1 MKVKK
6 IMLMGIFILAI
17 LTIGVASAEDASD
30 ILTNESGDAS
40 VPLGDVEDSHT
51 EVNQEIQDT
60 GHAADIEEDLN
71 EKTDSKDE
79 GELKDLEIALSVP
92 KEIIKTETMEI
103 SYNVPNENNVD
114 GKLDIYIDNEL
125 DRETYIYAMET
136 GYMNFNLEDRAI
148 GTHTCSI
155 VYSGNDYYKPFNR
168 TFEFEIV
175 NARIHVNEVMY
186 RDSSIRAILPGDATG
201 TFTVIINGSSR
212 QYNVKNVEED
222 YNGNRVI
229 SHELYNLEYGKYD
242 VEAIYSGNYGKI
254 TKRMNMTIDMRLS
267 FYTRDASLTYYI
279 QHYNEDFLFFFSP
292 SNVTVLIDGNDIH
305 YDIDH
310 NKPGSISRSENEYDG
325 MIFDKA
331 PIWLNEVSLSQG
343 YHTIELRAT
352 SNGYTSSIRDMF
364 YIENSRLA
372 DKESQPVNPAYP
384 IELMFGDN
392 TTGNVSFY
400 LKVNN
405 GDFSLINCVNITD
418 NVAKTILNCSESGEY
433 QIKAV
438 LNTNEYTEEITSTL
452 EFVPAI
458 LKYKNWYERFQ
469 LVNEPSTDVFTLQTC
484 ENATGTFSIYINNK
498 LFKAVKINSPITKIT
513 VPGTAFNKKVG
524 EYTIKAVWDTNYGK
538 GSKETT
544 PLYIDDYT
552 SLDYCFERGY
562 NKNIP
567 EYGGIVM
574 FYNDKLSF
582 SVRAISENSNPV
594 GKNKIVTF
602 QIGKQKFNVKTNSK
616 GIATLKI
623 PNTIKP
629 GKYTIKASYKG
640 VSKTVKYYKKL
651 TVKQVLALKK
661 VKVKKSAKKL
671 VLTATLKKG
680 KTPIRYK
687 YVKFY
692 FNGKFI
698 KKVKTSKK
706 GVAKVTIKKT
716 VLKKLKVGKT
726 VKYQATYLKGTVKKS
741 AVVKK

>member
-1 MKVKK
+1 MKVKR
-6 IMLMGIFILAI
+6 IMLICIFILAI
-17 LTIGVASAEDASD
+17 LTIGVANAEDASD

-40 VPLGDVEDSHT
+40 VSLDGVEDAHI
-51 EVNQEIQDT
+51 EANPEIQDT
-60 GHAADIEEDLN
+60 GHASDIEEDLS
-71 EKTDSKDE
+71 EKTDSKDA
-79 GELKDLEIALSVP
+79 GELKDLEINLFVP
-92 KEIIKTETMEI
+92 KEIIRTETMEI
-103 SYNVPNENNVD
+103 SYHVPNENNVD
-114 GKLDIYIDNEL
+114 GKLDIYIDNKLESE
-125 DRETYIYAMET
+125 RHIYGLET
-136 GYMNFNLEDRAI
+136 GYLNLNFDNPTI
-148 GTHTCSI
+148 GTHTCNI

-186 RDSSIRAILPGDATG
+186 PDSCIRAILPGDATG
-201 TFTVIINGSSR
+201 TFTVSINGSSR
-212 QYNVKNVEED
+212 QYNVENVEKGYD
-222 YNGNRVI
+222 GNKVI
-229 SHELYNLEYGKYD
+229 SHELNNLEYGKHD
-242 VEAIYSGNYGKI
+242 VEVTYSGNYGKI
-254 TKRMNMTIDMRLS
+254 TKRLNMTIDMHLS
-267 FYTRDASLTYYI
+267 FYTIDASLAYYT
-279 QHYNEDFLFFFSP
+279 QYYNEDFLFFFSP
-292 SNVTVLIDGNDIH
+292 SNVTVLIDGKDIH
-305 YDIDH
+305 YDADH
-310 NKPGSISRSENEYDG
+310 NKPGSISRNENEYDG

-352 SNGYTSSIRDMF
+352 CQGYTSSIKDMF
-364 YIENSRLA
+364 YLEKSHIA
-372 DKESQPVNPAYP
+372 DKESQLVNPAYP

-405 GDFSLINCVNITD
+405 GNFSLINCVNITD
-418 NVAKTILNCSESGEY
+418 NVAKTILNWSESGEY

-438 LNTNEYTEEITSTL
+438 LNTNEYAEEITSTL
-452 EFVPAI
+452 DVVPAI
-458 LKYKNWYERFQ
+458 LKYKNWYERIQF
-469 LVNEPSTDVFTLQTC
+469 VNEASTDVFTLQTC

-498 LFKAVKINSPITKIT
+498 LFKSVKINSPITKIT
-513 VPGTAFNKKVG
+513 VPGTAFNKKAG
-524 EYTIKAVWDTNYGK
+524 KYAIKAVWDTNYGK
-538 GSKETT
+538 GSKEAT
-544 PLYIDDYT
+544 PLYIADYT
-552 SLDYCFERGY
+552 SLDCCFEKGY

-567 EYGGIVM
+567 KKGGIVIS
-574 FYNDKLSF
+574 YSDKLSF
-582 SVRAISENSNPV
+582 SLQAISENSNPV
-594 GKNKIVTF
+594 GKNKIVKF
-602 QIGKQKFNVKTNSK
+602 QIGKQTFNVKTNSK

-726 VKYQATYLKGTVKKS
+726 VKYQATYLKDTVKKS
-741 AVVKK
+741 AKVKK